1 VVSQV
6 KAPVRRSAT
15 AGVPSSSTSG
25 WLLGGP
31 LGGVLLLGA
40 AAAAY
45 VRWRPARPVLAAAEA
60 ESHRP
65 VLPAVAAARRGST
78 THALVRIGIVLLASS
93 TAVAAV
99 RASRAAQG
107 ARETA

>member
-1 VVSQV
+1 
-6 KAPVRRSAT
+6 
-15 AGVPSSSTSG
+15 
-25 WLLGGP
+25 LLGGP
-31 LGGVLLLGA
+31 IGGALVLAA

-45 VRWRPARPVLAAAEA
+45 VRRRPSTERAVAAAEA
-60 ESHRP
+60 EPVRP

-93 TAVAAV
+93 VAV
-99 RASRAAQG
+99 RAARTQG